1 MSESGSLPTS
11 SAPKSTTHRR
21 IAMRLSAGTALVGL
35 VLAGYVYGPGSPER
49 QALAE
54 EPSARTPIAP
64 LVLAQMPAAAA
75 VQQQVPLPAPA
86 EIAPPSKADLQ
97 PKSEAPAAAPVEA
110 MVPLPQPAEVP
121 PITASSIAIDNGATA
136 SVPQAAANM
145 QTNAPAPEA
154 SSPTAPAPTGTTATE
169 PQLDAAAIKRLTGK
183 DLVKAPLAATLPVAD
198 IGVAQSLRDLLAT
211 KLDRYVIRKEDRQA
225 VEVFYRDRGFAPL
238 WIENGKRADRTE
250 SAIKYIGQVGA
261 DGLEP
266 SDYPVPNFAAADA
279 QSLAEAELRFTNS
292 VLDLIRHADSG
303 RVHYSRVSGDI
314 DYHLDLPD
322 PGQALGKLAATS
334 DAAAIIDSHFPQHEA
349 YKALK
354 AKLAEVRSLDREPDV
369 VRIPEGPTLKPG
381 VQDARVALL
390 RKRLKLPNQDDHRY
404 DSSVA
409 EAVTNFQKT
418 AGLTPDGAVGPATLR
433 ALNGVRKIDKADAI
447 VATLERWRWMPH
459 DLGRSYSMLNIPDF
473 TLKVVKNG
481 AVVWQTRVV
490 VGKPTMQTPLIS
502 DSMKF
507 ITVNPTWNVP
517 PSIIANEYLPALQQ
531 DPSVLDRM
539 GLRLEENR
547 DGTVR
552 IYQPPGD
559 GNALG
564 RLRFNF
570 PNKFLVYQH
579 DTPDKHLFAKDVR
592 AYSHGCMRVQ
602 DPVKYAEVLLSIVL
616 PKENYTQERIRAM
629 FGPGE
634 ININFP
640 QPLPVHITYQTAF
653 VDSAGNL
660 QVRDDV
666 YGHDARLLAI
676 LRGSERRVADV
687 PIARAKVAI
696 SRDELRLPNG
706 TYYGAYNGG
715 YGRSY
720 GRNPVEDF
728 FRSIFR

>member
-1 MSESGSLPTS
+1 
-11 SAPKSTTHRR
+11 
-21 IAMRLSAGTALVGL
+21 
-35 VLAGYVYGPGSPER
+35 
-49 QALAE
+49 
-54 EPSARTPIAP
+54 
-64 LVLAQMPAAAA
+64 
-75 VQQQVPLPAPA
+75 
-86 EIAPPSKADLQ
+86 
-97 PKSEAPAAAPVEA
+97 
-110 MVPLPQPAEVP
+110 MVPLPQPADVP
-121 PITASSIAIDNGATA
+121 PITASSIASDSATTA
-136 SVPQAAANM
+136 SVPQAVASAPA
-145 QTNAPAPEA
+145 NAPAPQPGTGAPESTAAGEA
-154 SSPTAPAPTGTTATE
+154 Q
-169 PQLDAAAIKRLTGK
+169 PQLDAAAIKKLTGK
-183 DLVKAPLAATLPVAD
+183 DLVKAPLATNLPVAD
-198 IGVAQSLRDLLAT
+198 AGVAQSLRDLLAARA
-211 KLDRYVIRKEDRQA
+211 DRYLLRKEDRQSA
-225 VEVFYRDRGFAPL
+225 EAFYRDRGFAPL

-279 QSLAEAELRFTNS
+279 QALAEAELRFTNS

-303 RVHYSRVSGDI
+303 RVHYTRVSGDI
-314 DYHLDLPD
+314 NYHLDLPD
-322 PGQALGKLAATS
+322 PGEALGKLAATA
-334 DAAAIIDSHFPQHEA
+334 DAASIIDSHFPQHAA

-354 AKLAEVRSLDREPDV
+354 AKLAEARGLAREPDI

-381 VQDARVALL
+381 MQDERVAFL
-390 RKRLKLPNQDDHRY
+390 RKRLKLENADDRRY
-404 DSSVA
+404 DSKVA
-409 EAVTNFQKT
+409 EAVADFQKT
-418 AGLTPDGAVGPATLR
+418 AGLTPDGLLGPATLR
-433 ALNGVRKIDKADAI
+433 ALNGVRKVDKADAI
-447 VATLERWRWMPH
+447 LATLERWRWMPH
-459 DLGRSYSMLNIPDF
+459 DLGRNHSILNIPDF

-481 AVVWQTRVV
+481 SVAWQTRVV
-490 VGKPTMQTPLIS
+490 VGKPNMQTPLIS
-502 DSMKF
+502 DTMKF

-531 DPSVLDRM
+531 DPTVLDRM

-559 GNALG
+559 SNALG

-579 DTPDKHLFAKDVR
+579 DTPDKNLFQKDVR

-602 DPVKYAEVLLSIVL
+602 DPVRYAEVLLSIVL
-616 PKENYTQERIRAM
+616 PKENYTQERIRGM
-629 FGPGE
+629 YGPGE

-653 VDSAGNL
+653 VDSSGAL

-676 LRGSERRVADV
+676 LKGSERKVADV
-687 PIARAKVAI
+687 PIARTKVAI

-706 TYYGAYNGG
+706 TYYGAG
-715 YGRSY
+715 YGRGGG